1 MAFFHTQNAVKAK
14 LFFAPLHNKAV
25 HIKQNHQG
33 KDTADPGAHLQHS
46 AHGNAACGGAVR
58 HHKRHGTQTV
68 KQHDNQ
74 RRGHKI
80 RQIDVLI
87 VFDIG
92 QRHADIEVS
101 THSLSLPS
109 PGL

>member
-1 MAFFHTQNAVKAK
+1 MKQFKK
-14 LFFAPLHNKAV
+14 LAAPLLAAALLM
-25 HIKQNHQG
+25 G
-33 KDTADPGAHLQHS
+33 T
-46 AHGNAACGGAVR
+46 AACGGAVR